1 MTNDGS
7 VKKREGITESGLN
20 IHESPQKEKTSF
32 KLTRK
37 CELR

>member
-1 MTNDGS
+1 MMGVLKS
-7 VKKREGITESGLN
+7 LN